1 MKRCKT
7 IPSQTLMPIRK
18 VTRAVQGTAE
28 YIMLL
33 AQAFADSVER
43 HGIYMGYSTYAYEA
57 LTRNIHAFQSDYT
70 VPSFNLESSYNHNGG
85 VFSAWNDYL
94 DTKCNRTATNVDAD
108 LDHRHARKR
117 KRARHEQGEGDHSVG
132 DEADT

>member
-57 LTRNIHAFQSDYT
+57 LTRNIHALQSDYT

-94 DTKCNRTATNVDAD
+94 DTKCNRTATNSKA
-108 LDHRHARKR
+108 
-117 KRARHEQGEGDHSVG
+117 RARRRRPFSRR
-132 DEADT
+132 